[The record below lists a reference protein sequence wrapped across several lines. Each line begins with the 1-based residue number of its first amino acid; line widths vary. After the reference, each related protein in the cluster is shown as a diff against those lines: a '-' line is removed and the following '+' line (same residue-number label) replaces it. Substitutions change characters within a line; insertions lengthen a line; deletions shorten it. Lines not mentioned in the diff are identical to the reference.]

1 MGKKRRKTENIIL
14 NDTEKSPKKI
24 SKVNIVIYV
33 LIRLIFILA
42 AVTAVMN
49 RDYLTAFQC
58 GLALLVFL
66 LPVFIDKKFN
76 IELPNILEISIV
88 IFTFMSI
95 LGGEL
100 GHFYAQYPLWDKIVH
115 TTSGFMI
122 ASIGLALIDFLNK
135 RKIAVANLSPI
146 FMVAFAFCFAL
157 SIETLW
163 EFFEFA
169 VDKFSGT
176 TDMQADYFV
185 SSFASK
191 IAGGAKNP
199 KPVVVNNIESVI
211 INFNGEREALTLP
224 GYIDIGNKDTMYDLM
239 VGAIGAFAFCV
250 VVFIAMTKR
259 NAHMQKIA
267 NGFVMKKRR
276 GNTEKAANEIE
287 LMALDALHSKV
298 EELSSSEKS
307 DDGNAEEENPENK
320 K

>member
-1 MGKKRRKTENIIL
+1 
-14 NDTEKSPKKI
+14 
-24 SKVNIVIYV
+24 
-33 LIRLIFILA
+33 
-42 AVTAVMN
+42 
-49 RDYLTAFQC
+49 
-58 GLALLVFL
+58 
-66 LPVFIDKKFN
+66 
-76 IELPNILEISIV
+76 
-88 IFTFMSI
+88 
-95 LGGEL
+95 
-100 GHFYAQYPLWDKIVH
+100 
-115 TTSGFMI
+115 
-122 ASIGLALIDFLNK
+122 
-135 RKIAVANLSPI
+135 
-146 FMVAFAFCFAL
+146 
-157 SIETLW
+157 
-163 EFFEFA
+163 
-169 VDKFSGT
+169 
-176 TDMQADYFV
+176 MQADYFV

-211 INFNGEREALTLP
+211 INFKGDREALTLP

-307 DDGNAEEENPENK
+307 DGGNTEEENPENK

>member
-66 LPVFIDKKFN
+66 LPAFIDKKFN